1 VGNAWPTSGVPVW
14 MKPSVPLPAEGGSRD
29 VDGDERD
36 EEEAAAPGDGG
47 RPPPP
52 GDHGR
57 SRPQEPGRRTLPRC
71 FRLRPRE
78 PGELNC
84 N

>member
-1 VGNAWPTSGVPVW
+1 

-29 VDGDERD
+29 VVHVDGDDRD

-52 GDHGR
+52 GDHG
-57 SRPQEPGRRTLPRC
+57 
-71 FRLRPRE
+71 PRE
-78 PGELNC
+78 VAPSAAGPAYAAQMRPSATEGTRRAQL
-84 N
+84 